1 MNQIDQTDRSE
12 RGARVLLFFALC
24 GAVLW
29 ALAGAPA

>member
-1 MNQIDQTDRSE
+1 MNQTNQADRSE

-29 ALAGAPA
+29 ALASAPA